1 MENQFSIMSGSIDT
15 VIHII
20 AKNPPS
26 ILMVIGFLIYVTGNQ
41 VFGGLCI
48 ILGVILQL
56 IWLGR

>member
-1 MENQFSIMSGSIDT
+1 MTDGIET

-26 ILMVIGFLIYVTGNQ
+26 ILMVIGFLIYIMGNT

>member
-1 MENQFSIMSGSIDT
+1 MTGSIDT
-15 VIHII
+15 VINII

-26 ILMVIGFLIYVTGNQ
+26 ILMVIGFLIYVMGNTI
-41 VFGGLCI
+41 FGGLCI